1 MQTHFPKLSD
11 PANNFLS
18 MAKARDECVS
28 GGIGHA
34 KDGTK
39 LDPCGKDSKAFWFI
53 LGYWAGETNGE
64 SNKK

>member
-28 GGIGHA
+28 GGVGY
-34 KDGTK
+34 KDGK
-39 LDPCGKDSKAFWFI
+39 KQDPCGKDSKAFWFL
-53 LGYWAGETNGE
+53 LGYWSGETNGE
-64 SNKK
+64 KNKK